1 MKSRYDLKYGTE
13 VGKKIYTAEKIRWR
27 NTDHFYVGSF
37 LEVIFTKTYWCAIK
51 MLGIVLFIR
60 HQKACKQIFVTCL
73 LVSKTLFI
81 MMTVHL
87 KGIRYL
93 SASNTNLP
101 TQRPRYPRYNV
112 LSSSTPAGV
121 VGPSGRAF

>member
-13 VGKKIYTAEKIRWR
+13 VGKKIYAAEKIRWR
-27 NTDHFYVGSF
+27 NTDHCYVGGF
-37 LEVIFTKTYWCAIK
+37 LEVIFTTSYWSAIK
-51 MLGIVLFIR
+51 ILGFVLFIR

-101 TQRPRYPRYNV
+101 TQLPCYSRYNV
-112 LSSSTPAGV
+112 LSLSTPASV
-121 VGPSGRAF
+121 VGPSGRAV